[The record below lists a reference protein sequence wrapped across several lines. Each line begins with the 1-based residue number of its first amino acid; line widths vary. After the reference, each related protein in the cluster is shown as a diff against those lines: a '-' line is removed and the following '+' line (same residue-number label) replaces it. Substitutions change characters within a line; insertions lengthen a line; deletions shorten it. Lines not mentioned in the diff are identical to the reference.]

1 MSIKETRYIEFSNVN
16 KKARDSILKN
26 ILVLSDVFY
35 NGSTLV
41 VIVSIDLKNR
51 NRVKSFI
58 DFFKEYSQYLPIF
71 TNGGGNIGQD

>member
-1 MSIKETRYIEFSNVN
+1 MSIKETRYIEFSNVD
-16 KKARDSILKN
+16 KKARDSIMKN

-41 VIVSIDLKNR
+41 VLVSIDLTNR

-58 DFFKEYSQYLPIF
+58 NFFKEYSQYLPTF
-71 TNGGGNIGQD
+71 ANGGGSIG